1 MFSNSVAQ
9 GISSAPS
16 SISAAVTLAVQ
27 AGSYLLKPKAATNYD
42 ALDISAD
49 MDDSIEPPLGK
60 GGKPLPSMVE
70 VLSMAPPWAKYPDY
84 EKVSSWG
91 HCRLSSFVTW
101 GMKEAALL
109 PRYEMHGSQE
119 VSVEGVC
126 C

>member
-1 MFSNSVAQ
+1 M
-9 GISSAPS
+9 
-16 SISAAVTLAVQ
+16 Q

-91 HCRLSSFVTW
+91 YCRPSSF
-101 GMKEAALL
+101 G
-109 PRYEMHGSQE
+109 
-119 VSVEGVC
+119 C
-126 C
+126 